1 MGMLKEGVRLDRVRG
16 GRQKYRRMMDN
27 PYTASH
33 HLLSHRK
40 TPLTLEG
47 KNYTGFTVFRYVSMT
62 LTSHVTDNKLL
73 TSLISNEPETVL
85 ALPDTSLP
93 DKKYKIVKTLS
104 DLYQRQLVGIVDWA
118 KRIPGTFFAHCLIIP
133 ILIQKSSN

>member
-47 KNYTGFTVFRYVSMT
+47 KNYTVFTVFRYVSMT

-133 ILIQKSSN
+133 IFIQKSSN